1 MAKKAKTGSKKPVI
15 KKTSK
20 PVSKS
25 VVKSTAQK
33 TSSKSITPP
42 SKVKKGQKPVKKE
55 EQEEKPTTA
64 VKKNQNPL
72 SSDDDDRIP
81 SNATVTKGKRKNY
94 SEIDK
99 EVLDYINVAGST
111 PILMDN
117 IAHSLDLSRDE
128 VKKSLSRLENKNPPK
143 IQTRLVMEDSR
154 WVLEIRKI
162 EEYGI
167 DHSKKKVSKLI
178 WDTVNDMPCFICP
191 FSSKCSEGQELYN
204 PKTCPYLTEWLMIT
218 INKEEYHN
226 NPFHPEFDVK
236 KKRRLEFDE
245 EVPKASGPEENESEN
260 SDFFE
265 E

>member
-1 MAKKAKTGSKKPVI
+1 MAKKAKVGSKKPVI
-15 KKTSK
+15 KKTTK

-25 VVKSTAQK
+25 VVKSTPQK
-33 TSSKSITPP
+33 AP
-42 SKVKKGQKPVKKE
+42 SKTIKPSSNAKKGHKPIKKAKPE
-55 EQEEKPTTA
+55 EDIATLYE
-64 VKKNQNPL
+64 KNQTSISSEDNDHL
-72 SSDDDDRIP
+72 S
-81 SNATVTKGKRKNY
+81 SNATVSKGKRKNY
-94 SEIDK
+94 SEMDK
-99 EVLDYINVAGST
+99 EVLDYINAAGT
-111 PILMDN
+111 IPILIDK
-117 IAHSLDLSRDE
+117 IAHNLDLSFDE
-128 VKKSLSRLENKNPPK
+128 IKKSLVRLENKNPPK

-154 WVLEIRKI
+154 WILEIRKI

-204 PKTCPYLTEWLMIT
+204 PKTCPYLTEWLMTT
-218 INKEEYHN
+218 INKGDYHN

-245 EVPKASGPEENESEN
+245 EVPAASGPEEEESES